1 MKVFSERTDVV
12 LKTILRAFRK
22 FYAKSFNDLT
32 DYKKL
37 KRRVT
42 FKNNQQLIS
51 LISEYVSKRF
61 GVEHVNNLEYYV
73 AALVLPRVFKSITV
87 QNVS

>member
-1 MKVFSERTDVV
+1 MQLEDQELGEFEELKVSKESRLDFSSGEDRLSNLGEESPRMKVFSERTDVV

-42 FKNNQQLIS
+42 FKNN
-51 LISEYVSKRF
+51 
-61 GVEHVNNLEYYV
+61 
-73 AALVLPRVFKSITV
+73 
-87 QNVS
+87 